1 MEILGYSNSQK
12 RRVIYKWKINEII
25 PFIESAENSDVEII
39 RLNSSKFTTNEN
51 NEISWHLQLQLL
63 RVKGWITLFLFQ
75 NDGEEE
81 IRIKFTLF
89 MLDSK
94 NERQFVETAC
104 GNGDFKS
111 GCGFDKFLE
120 IKKLLENKDDFLPNN
135 TLTIG
140 VELTVYED
148 YESLTTEYPLPKRQR
163 QMTDDFKELYDS
175 KINSDVILVVGNEK
189 FKAHKIILS
198 ARSPV
203 FLAMFTHE
211 MKEKRDNEVTIPD
224 IEPEIF
230 NKLLEF
236 IYTDDINNLD
246 MDAASLLEAAN
257 KYQLLKLK
265 SLCEESLSKS
275 ASIDNAIKLMI
286 LADLHNANQLFERV
300 LELIIKNIEDV
311 IETPEYKILET
322 SQPLLLSKLIKKL
335 ATSMKFNATK
345 DEK

>member
-111 GCGFDKFLE
+111 GCGFDEFLE

-175 KINSDVILVVGNEK
+175 KINSDVIFVVGNQK
-189 FKAHKIILS
+189 FNAHKIILS

-265 SLCEESLSKS
+265 SLCEESLFKS
-275 ASIDNAIKLMI
+275 ASINNAIELMI

-311 IETPEYKILET
+311 IETPEYKILEA

-335 ATSMKFNATK
+335 ATSMKFNASK
-345 DEK
+345 DKK